1 MSKTLKIILIVLAGL
16 ALIGVGY
23 GIAQLLQ
30 DDSLDQ
36 DLTFSVVVKVPGEFA
51 IDMNPKNAVGESEVA
66 VTKGVPAVFQIINT
80 PSGGY
85 DVKIEYA
92 VFGLPTGSYSFSVNP
107 VLPGQPTTLT
117 IQTSGLASNTVYVCS
132 LTASPA

>member
-23 GIAQLLQ
+23 GIAQLFQ
-30 DDSLDQ
+30 DDSLERDV
-36 DLTFSVVVKVPGEFA
+36 TFAVVVKIPGEFA
-51 IDMNPKNAVGESEVA
+51 IDMNPKNAAGESEVA
-66 VTKGVPAVFQIINT
+66 VTKGMPAVFQITNT

-85 DVKIEYA
+85 DVKIEYTVA
-92 VFGLPTGSYSFSVNP
+92 GLPEGSYSFSVNP
-107 VLPGQPTTLT
+107 VLPGQATTLT

-132 LTASPA
+132 LAASPF